1 MEACR
6 DEGIGCIAFSAL
18 AQGLLTSKYLKGIP
32 SGSRATQ
39 GKSLDPAAIG
49 ESMIARLNKLN
60 AVAMKRNQSLAQMAI
75 AWLLQN
81 KGVTTAL
88 IGASKPEQ
96 IKDCV
101 GALKNLS
108 FTSGEL
114 VEISQ
119 ILL

>member
-1 MEACR
+1 
-6 DEGIGCIAFSAL
+6 
-18 AQGLLTSKYLKGIP
+18 
-32 SGSRATQ
+32 
-39 GKSLDPAAIG
+39 
-49 ESMIARLNKLN
+49 
-60 AVAMKRNQSLAQMAI
+60 MAI

-108 FTSGEL
+108 FSNEEL
-114 VEISQ
+114 AEISR
-119 ILL
+119 ILS

>member
-1 MEACR
+1 
-6 DEGIGCIAFSAL
+6 
-18 AQGLLTSKYLKGIP
+18 
-32 SGSRATQ
+32 
-39 GKSLDPAAIG
+39 
-49 ESMIARLNKLN
+49 
-60 AVAMKRNQSLAQMAI
+60 MAI

-108 FTSGEL
+108 FSRKEPCGDQQDPVLKRGQSSQAATS
-114 VEISQ
+114 SQ
-119 ILL
+119 VLW